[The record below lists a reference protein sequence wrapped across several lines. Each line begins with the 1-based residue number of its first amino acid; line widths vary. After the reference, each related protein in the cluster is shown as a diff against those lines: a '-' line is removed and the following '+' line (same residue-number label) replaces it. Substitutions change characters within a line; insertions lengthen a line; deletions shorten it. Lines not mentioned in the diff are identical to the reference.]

1 MWNKHDILSN
11 DIASKFEDRMFCNF
25 GGGGT
30 PGDVGGGQGGY
41 GPGASMDDL
50 DPFGGTGAS
59 VAEISS
65 GRSTVAGERT
75 AAGRQDDGN
84 DESVEQM
91 RARVAMQQAA
101 QDELARVAAQDAVLA
116 NRGNM
121 GFVQGRT
128 GIDMPGVYGQAQ
140 MGRPFQPFAQLFQQ
154 GLPSTVTSGFAA
166 GTRPLSQLMA
176 RQNYQPLPDVGAFG
190 VGLNTLGQSLATG
203 ITERLETGGK
213 PVYDPT
219 GQIVGVMGQGLFGG
233 EAYFGRPGFDPLQ
246 GGSQRLEDESGA
258 LMGYQSR
265 GYTGDMGGDD
275 DGGPDIPRAPVTA
288 ITPAEE
294 PVAAAVT
301 PQYIRPAGGF
311 FPEEGLY
318 YRRGLL
324 DEPVPGLLDFTARN
338 QAFRRGMA
346 TDASLYQM
354 PYDLTGYTLL

>member
-1 MWNKHDILSN
+1 MPISLGSGTVQASTPISN
-11 DIASKFEDRMFCNF
+11 DDGGNEASRSGGVDYASGGEYLGEF
-25 GGGGT
+25 GGAGPAVGYQGSGYGT
-30 PGDVGGGQGGY
+30 YSDGGY
-41 GPGASMDDL
+41 EAPESSEG
-50 DPFGGTGAS
+50 
-59 VAEISS
+59 VANMVS
-65 GRSTVAGERT
+65 
-75 AAGRQDDGN
+75 
-84 DESVEQM
+84 
-91 RARVAMQQAA
+91 AM
-101 QDELARVAAQDAVLA
+101 
-116 NRGNM
+116 N
-121 GFVQGRT
+121 
-128 GIDMPGVYGQAQ
+128 
-140 MGRPFQPFAQLFQQ
+140 
-154 GLPSTVTSGFAA
+154 
-166 GTRPLSQLMA
+166 
-176 RQNYQPLPDVGAFG
+176 RQNLINKQIAARERAMYGGNPVTQGFGAGQTSINQLYKRAFNQPLPNIGFMG
-190 VGLNTLGQSLATG
+190 VGLNTLGSSVARG
-203 ITERLETGGK
+203 ILDRVAAGGK

-219 GQIVGVMGQGLFGG
+219 GQIVGVMGEGLFGG

-246 GGSQRLEDESGA
+246 GGSSFDPDNQAYYAS
-258 LMGYQSR
+258 S
-265 GYTGDMGGDD
+265 YTGDMGGDD

>member
-30 PGDVGGGQGGY
+30 PGDIGGGQGGY
-41 GPGASMDDL
+41 GPDTGAGL
-50 DPFGGTGAS
+50 DAFGGAGAS
-59 VAEISS
+59 VADITS
-65 GRSTVAGERT
+65 GRTTVAGERIGGGDDSGNGGSSEST
-75 AAGRQDDGN
+75 A
-84 DESVEQM
+84 QM
-91 RARVAMQQAA
+91 RQRIQAERA
-101 QDELARVAAQDAVLA
+101 VQEQLARDQAQTAINESIRQRLA
-116 NRGNM
+116 NENLPQNIA
-121 GFVQGRT
+121 QG
-128 GIDMPGVYGQAQ
+128 YGQ
-140 MGRPFQPFAQLFQQ
+140 GSSPVTQLF
-154 GLPSTVTSGFAA
+154 S
-166 GTRPLSQLMA
+166 RQL
-176 RQNYQPLPDVGAFG
+176 NQPLPNIGLMG
-190 VGLNTLGQSLATG
+190 VGFNTLGQNIAKGIAT
-203 ITERLETGGK
+203 RLGQGGT

-246 GGSQRLEDESGA
+246 GGSQRIEDETGA

-265 GYTGDMGGDD
+265 GYTGDMGDDD

-301 PQYIRPAGGF
+301 PQYMQPAGGF
-311 FPEEGLY
+311 YPSQGLY

-338 QAFRRGMA
+338 RAFRRGMA